1 MEIFT
6 LIKSEHWKRR
16 NKYYQMCRIVWY
28 NNYLA
33 PKNNNWRFVLIQ
45 QLWYETHFGTKF
57 FLYICISNVFFPLLI
72 KILMIFTIK
81 HLHLKTIILLAD
93 LWNLWYTNDNS
104 CLVLTLFTAGSQ
116 ISLWASADDAVIIRQ
131 TGTTVQAPFTADS

>member
-45 QLWYETHFGTKF
+45 QLWYETHSEQCF
-57 FLYICISNVFFPLLI
+57 FYTHAYQTYFPLLK
-72 KILMIFTIK
+72 KIVLIFTIK

-116 ISLWASADDAVIIRQ
+116 ISLWARADDAVIIRQ
-131 TGTTVQAPFTADS
+131 TGTTVQAPFTTDS